1 VREANGNRRN
11 QNPNAWSPAEAWRRF
26 RLEAEAAKNYP
37 LSYSMYISQT
47 HRDVLLE
54 RLLPALLY
62 IKAVAILDDS
72 LELWLDTNG
81 YRLVSPYRNDLNGR
95 LDYLKDNNLLGA
107 VAQLHDIRRR
117 RNALAHGPD
126 PFCDWRTLERD
137 ISTIESGLVFLGLA
151 RPSPKLDYYCERS
164 AMQDSTEPGVKFF
177 RTFTYGVKEDG
188 KAALEVT
195 WTQKFHDD

>member
-1 VREANGNRRN
+1 MATH
-11 QNPNAWSPAEAWRRF
+11 PNAWSPAEAWRRF

-37 LSYSMYISQT
+37 LSYSMYIGQT

-81 YRLVSPYRNDLNGR
+81 HRLVSPYRNDLNGR

-107 VAQLHDIRRR
+107 VPSSMTSEGNATRSRMGQTPPVTGSRLSGTSPLSRVVLFFSVWRVQA
-117 RNALAHGPD
+117 RNLTTIVNGLR
-126 PFCDWRTLERD
+126 CKTLQ
-137 ISTIESGLVFLGLA
+137 
-151 RPSPKLDYYCERS
+151 SP
-164 AMQDSTEPGVKFF
+164 G
-177 RTFTYGVKEDG
+177 
-188 KAALEVT
+188 
-195 WTQKFHDD
+195 